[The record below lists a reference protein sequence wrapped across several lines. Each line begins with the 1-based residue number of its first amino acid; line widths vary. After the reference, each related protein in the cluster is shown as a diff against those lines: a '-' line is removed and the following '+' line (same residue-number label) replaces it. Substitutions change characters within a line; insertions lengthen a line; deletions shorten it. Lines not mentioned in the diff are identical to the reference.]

1 LSEPSDQSLADYER
15 GRSLLAAGDLPAA
28 IACLEASVAA
38 YPHFK
43 ALELLGE
50 AWLRSGDP
58 LRAIAPLAAAT
69 TLNGQVRAPSLL
81 AEALLAAGDHVKAHE
96 IAKLALARDSN
107 NRKARVV
114 FDATEAVCRQR
125 NSP

>member
-1 LSEPSDQSLADYER
+1 MNEPFNQALAEYER

-43 ALELLGE
+43 AFELLGE

-58 LRAIAPLAAAT
+58 VRAIAPLAAAT
-69 TLNGQVRAPSLL
+69 TLNRQVRAPSLL
-81 AEALLAAGDHVKAHE
+81 AEALRASGDEVKAHE
-96 IAKLALARDSN
+96 IAKLALDRDPN
-107 NRKARVV
+107 NRQARVV
-114 FDATEAVCRQR
+114 FDATEALYRQR